1 MAKKDEG
8 NLVKSSLKITL
19 VVATLLILFLVMGYL
34 MGQVTGASIFGFN
47 DPYELTE
54 SDVFANSDFQGY
66 KVSVFDVKLGD
77 SYQDVI
83 KKIGRPDVQQLHPP
97 NIVNWEYSTKIDTD
111 GTGLIVHMES
121 GVVTSFT
128 VKKPF
133 NKYLSG
139 DSKIQ
144 GEKEDLYRIFGKPDR
159 LNINYPFTYYYFDN
173 KGFDVIT
180 DAGDING
187 FNFRL

>member
-1 MAKKDEG
+1 MAEKNEKS
-8 NLVKSSLKITL
+8 LVKSSLKITL
-19 VVATLLILFLVMGYL
+19 AVTTLLILLLVMGYL
-34 MGQVTGASIFGFN
+34 IGQVTGASILGFN

-54 SDVFANSDFQGY
+54 SDVFANIDFQGY
-66 KVSVFDVKLGD
+66 RVSVFNVKLGD
-77 SYQDVI
+77 SYQTVI

-111 GTGLIVHMES
+111 GSGLIIHMEG

-139 DSKIQ
+139 NSKIQ
-144 GEKEDLYRIFGKPDR
+144 GEKEDIYRIFGKPDR
-159 LNINYPFTYYYFDN
+159 LKINYPFTYYYYDN
-173 KGFDVIT
+173 KGLDVIA

-187 FNFRL
+187 YNFRL